1 MNSDNQIFD
10 DDFMRGNFDDD
21 KVNPEALQKLSNEF
35 DNIISSID
43 NNKSLGNDSKG
54 SNEDDKDVDHHKF
67 FKKMSECLSSNLN
80 KKIRVSKRNTN
91 MIDTHEREM
100 KQ

>member
-1 MNSDNQIFD
+1 MLKGKLCEDQNASNSGFMNSDNQIFD

-43 NNKSLGNDSKG
+43 NNKSA
-54 SNEDDKDVDHHKF
+54 SNEQKTGEDDDKDVDH
-67 FKKMSECLSSNLN
+67 
-80 KKIRVSKRNTN
+80 
-91 MIDTHEREM
+91 
-100 KQ
+100 